1 MASISHCPA
10 DTQHRVRIDIK
21 SLFWRLPYSLRRKA
35 FLLLCP
41 GLASYYEKLLH
52 GRDGEYSIRP
62 MLAQKCLFIHIPKC
76 AGIAVSNALFNCRA
90 GGHLPLSHY
99 QLIITP
105 QLYKRL
111 FKFTVVRNPYARL
124 LSAYTFLA
132 SGGLTNEDAAWSAR
146 VLSAYGNFSEF
157 VEGWLTPD
165 RAQRTLHFRPQI
177 WFLKIPGRKIS
188 DIDFIAHQETLS
200 TDFDYI
206 CQTLGIANA
215 LLGRQNRSS
224 PPETDYRAL
233 YSLRARQIATE
244 IYREDLAHFSY
255 RFEELPPV
263 PSQ

>member
-90 GGHLPLSHY
+90 GGHLPLR
-99 QLIITP
+99 LLNNAFPP
-105 QLYKRL
+105 QQYNRL

-124 LSAYTFLA
+124 LSAYSFLS

-165 RAQRTLHFRPQI
+165 RAQRTLHFRPQS
-177 WFLKIPGRKIS
+177 WFLKIPGQEIS

-200 TDFDYI
+200 TDFDRL
-206 CQTLGIANA
+206 CQRLGIINA
-215 LLGRQNRSS
+215 SLGLHNRSPS
-224 PPETDYRAL
+224 HEADYRAL
-233 YSLRARQIATE
+233 YSARARQIATDV
-244 IYREDLAHFSY
+244 YQEDLE
-255 RFEELPPV
+255 RFGYSFEKLLPA
-263 PSQ
+263 SKQ